1 MDIIKCVCI
10 GDGAV
15 GKTNLLIS
23 YTCEGIFPEDYVPT
37 VLDNYCKTVEA
48 VVPQQKVPSVMM
60 NNSNQVQQQHSLNG
74 EELAKMTIPV
84 EDSSNNNNSHTKSP
98 NLSITS
104 SNVMMKSSS
113 TEPQQQQASSSSS
126 TTQQNSNKLNESNI
140 SSTLSSTTDELTMAP
155 PFEKEETTFI
165 SLQLCDTSGQEEYD
179 RLRSDLSDYAS
190 ADVFLFCFSLDD
202 PRSLENLHAKW
213 YDEVT
218 SYFQTHKH
226 QGGGVLSLFGAIY
239 SYFGFGGGTTTEG
252 GSTTT
257 DSSTIVNSS
266 SSATNGDSQVTSAG
280 HNITDNIPP
289 IILVGTKL
297 DLVKTDSQQT
307 SPNNNSNQETL
318 SSEIQM
324 ASDSNPNSASVSS
337 ANSPSSLSPSFMNHK
352 IPTDTRRRN
361 QSIYHMFGNIP
372 KTSESPQLQKIR
384 EHALKVKK
392 DIKAVAYVEL
402 SAKTMENVNE
412 MFEQIVVPVVLKRR
426 RAIERKRNTKSV
438 TSTSS
443 SSSHTTSH

>member
-1 MDIIKCVCI
+1 M
-10 GDGAV
+10 
-15 GKTNLLIS
+15 
-23 YTCEGIFPEDYVPT
+23 
-37 VLDNYCKTVEA
+37 NYCAIIIAHQIKIFLEIC
-48 VVPQQKVPSVMM
+48 QISKLG
-60 NNSNQVQQQHSLNG
+60 SNHSHTFPLV
-74 EELAKMTIPV
+74 MTIQHKPM
-84 EDSSNNNNSHTKSP
+84 H
-98 NLSITS
+98 
-104 SNVMMKSSS
+104 
-113 TEPQQQQASSSSS
+113 
-126 TTQQNSNKLNESNI
+126 QNR
-140 SSTLSSTTDELTMAP
+140 
-155 PFEKEETTFI
+155 
-165 SLQLCDTSGQEEYD
+165 YD

-239 SYFGFGGGTTTEG
+239 SYFGFGGGSTTEEG
-252 GSTTT
+252 AVT
-257 DSSTIVNSS
+257 DSSTVT
-266 SSATNGDSQVTSAG
+266 TNGDSQVTSAG
-280 HNITDNIPP
+280 HNIMDNIPP

-297 DLVKTDSQQT
+297 DIVKTDSQST
-307 SPNNNSNQETL
+307 SLNH
-318 SSEIQM
+318 SEINST
-324 ASDSNPNSASVSS
+324 SDAPNSSS
-337 ANSPSSLSPSFMNHK
+337 ISSSSISPSSLSPSFMNNK

-392 DIKAVAYVEL
+392 EIKAVAYVEL

-412 MFEQIVVPVVLKRR
+412 MFEQIVIPVVLKRR

-443 SSSHTTSH
+443 SSSHSTHSH